1 MIGAA
6 LGLAR
11 LAARVPA
18 WLACPAGS
26 RAARRHEQ
34 RALADLTRDF
44 GIEVEAGGRPA
55 SGAVLFVANHVS
67 WADIAVLGGMVDA
80 AFVSRADVADWPLVG
95 PLARRAG
102 TVFVARDRRA
112 GTAGQAEAIR
122 TRLRSG
128 RRVLLFAEG
137 TTSDGSG
144 VLPFRSSLLAAA
156 DAAEAVQ
163 PVMLR
168 YLAPD
173 GSALTPERMR
183 EVAWIGDDALLPN
196 LRALVRSPVL
206 ARVEFLPPLAAGP
219 DRKTY
224 AAQVRAAICA
234 AHAAAPNRSRYR
246 AEIASTGT
254 TRNTST
260 VLNW

>member
-6 LGLAR
+6 LGVAKLGAR
-11 LAARVPA
+11 IPGSLGSPPDSVAA
-18 WLACPAGS
+18 S
-26 RAARRHEQ
+26 RIQ
-34 RALADLTRDF
+34 RLALADLARGF
-44 GIEVEAGGRPA
+44 GIAIEHHGQPAGPGT
-55 SGAVLFVANHVS
+55 LFVANHVS
-67 WADIAVLGGMVDA
+67 WADVAVLGSVIDTC
-80 AFVSRADVADWPLVG
+80 FVSRADVAGWPLVG

-102 TVFVARDRRA
+102 TIFVARERRA
-112 GTAGQAEAIR
+112 STADQADAIR
-122 TRLRSG
+122 ARLRSG
-128 RRVLLFAEG
+128 RSVLLFAEG
-137 TTSDGSG
+137 TTSDGAD

-173 GSALTPERMR
+173 GSALPPRRAR
-183 EVAWIGDDALLPN
+183 EVAWIGDDRLLPN
-196 LRALVRSPVL
+196 LRALLRSPVL
-206 ARVEFLPPLAAGP
+206 ARVELLAPIASP
-219 DRKTY
+219 DRK
-224 AAQVRAAICA
+224 ALAVQARAAIRA